1 MVNPRAREHEGA
13 IPKTEQRQPLESTVK
28 PDVREEIFI
37 SEPIGSQL
45 ELDHFSSL
53 WGDFGEECPQSNLQP
68 PESSESVVHNAAGGD
83 VQNESHVTGFFSGE
97 CNPHSQMTSLSATPE
112 HTPVLPTSTDVPVV
126 GKTEH
131 HCTLLTS
138 LSAGPTTPE
147 RAPTSAPSGAVTRH
161 CNNRLNQNDPV
172 EVDFVLEN
180 SKETGSPVEHC
191 DAIENNGCVEE
202 LLQESRLQCT
212 HLQAAKDCLQVEN
225 EELMSCLEEQK
236 LFNRILEENH
246 LMRLFLAT
254 KSRLEARRVADVAS
268 GGSSAAVEEDNA
280 SDNNSEE
287 FETDVNEQPGPFP
300 QESEDSSDDMF
311 YEARDDWFM

>member
-13 IPKTEQRQPLESTVK
+13 IPKTKLRQPPESAVK
-28 PDVREEIFI
+28 PDVREEISI
-37 SEPIGSQL
+37 GEPIGSQPDFDL
-45 ELDHFSSL
+45 LSSL
-53 WGDFGEECPQSNLQP
+53 WGDFGGECPKSNLHP
-68 PESSESVVHNAAGGD
+68 LGSSESAVHNAAGDD
-83 VQNESHVTGFFSGE
+83 VQNESHDTGFFSGE
-97 CNPHSQMTSLSATPE
+97 CNPHSQMTSLSTTPDD
-112 HTPVLPTSTDVPVV
+112 TPVVHASSDVPVV

-131 HCTLLTS
+131 RCVSLTS
-138 LSAGPTTPE
+138 LSARPTTVG
-147 RAPTSAPSGAVTRH
+147 APLGEVIIH
-161 CNNRLNQNDPV
+161 YNNRLNQNDPV
-172 EVDFVLEN
+172 EVDFVPE
-180 SKETGSPVEHC
+180 KGEETGRPVEHC
-191 DAIENNGCVEE
+191 DATENNGCMEE

-236 LFNRILEENH
+236 LLKRILEENH

-254 KSRLEARRVADVAS
+254 KLRSEARRVADVAS
-268 GGSSAAVEEDNA
+268 GGSSAAIEEDNA

-311 YEARDDWFM
+311 YDARNDWFM